1 MKIRENLTDK
11 QRILTSMLKSAV
23 DRIATD
29 EVIIMLKDIKSLI
42 EHTDFNFERLDYLQS
57 IFVGMLSIEQNKTVK
72 IFTIINVIFLPPTL
86 IASIYGMNFHFMPEL
101 SWKYGYVFSIALMI
115 LASVSPLYIFKK
127 KGWI

>member
-1 MKIRENLTDK
+1 
-11 QRILTSMLKSAV
+11 
-23 DRIATD
+23 
-29 EVIIMLKDIKSLI
+29 
-42 EHTDFNFERLDYLQS
+42 
-57 IFVGMLSIEQNKTVK
+57 LSIEQNKTVK